1 MGLEMLSTFFSIF
14 FSGFFISLSLI
25 LAIGPQNSFVIRQGL
40 LNQHVLAVV
49 LFCGISDALLICL
62 GVLGLGTIMAP
73 VFTQFS
79 DWMFGLSALWLGLYA
94 LGRVRAAYRADYPA
108 QADSENQNMESLRGI
123 FALLAVLTFANPHVY
138 LDTVILLG
146 AISLGYPGAE
156 KLVFAGGA
164 SLASLC
170 FFATIGFGAKRLS
183 PLMTS
188 NRAWQI
194 LDIFTALIMAIFA
207 SILLAQTSWLTGA

>member
-1 MGLEMLSTFFSIF
+1 MLSAFI
-14 FSGFFISLSLI
+14 SGFFISLSLI

-73 VFTQFS
+73 IFTQFS

-94 LGRVRAAYRADYPA
+94 LGRLRAAYRAVHRT
-108 QADSENQNMESLRGI
+108 QADSENQNLDSLRSI

-146 AISLGYPGAE
+146 AVSIGYLGIE

-188 NRAWQI
+188 RRAWQI
-194 LDIFTALIMAIFA
+194 LDIVTALIMAIFA
-207 SILLAQTSWLTGA
+207 SVLLAQTSWLTGA

>member
-1 MGLEMLSTFFSIF
+1 MLSAFI
-14 FSGFFISLSLI
+14 SGFFISLSLI

-73 VFTQFS
+73 IFTQFS

-94 LGRVRAAYRADYPA
+94 LGRLRAAYRADHRT
-108 QADSENQNMESLRGI
+108 QADSENQNLDLLRSI

-146 AISLGYPGAE
+146 TVSIGYSGIE

-170 FFATIGFGAKRLS
+170 FFLPPSGLGQS
-183 PLMTS
+183 G
-188 NRAWQI
+188 
-194 LDIFTALIMAIFA
+194 
-207 SILLAQTSWLTGA
+207 LAR